1 MNKWFNCSPYANCDD
16 QIQDIKLNISIMQ
29 AKNEPLEFN
38 LDLNMVESDHE
49 DHEIEYEDD
58 EFNF

>member
-1 MNKWFNCSPYANCDD
+1 MT
-16 QIQDIKLNISIMQ
+16 IMQ
-29 AKNEPLEFN
+29 AKNEPLEFDMN
-38 LDLNMVESDHE
+38 LNMVESDHEDHE